1 METGC
6 NGIHHRILAEKEN
19 TAMRVIDLSG
29 KIKKGIWL
37 YGDVYPEF
45 HPRRIQV
52 AQDTYFC
59 DVFDGFS
66 SHTGTYL
73 ETTAHFNGY
82 EGNQLLQDIDVE
94 ELVHI
99 PCYVIHLD
107 PLRFGRLNS
116 PISAADLEQAA
127 GGVDFAPNSAILF
140 SCGWE
145 NWDSGDF
152 LDGSPYLTRSA
163 IQWLLSW
170 EPKII
175 GSDIPAWQGPAEEDV
190 FEIFSKH
197 NSLLLAP
204 LVNLK
209 DAPISGGRLTVLT
222 PNLTDT
228 CCAPARAVLTAEE

>member
-1 METGC
+1 MGRFIQSFIPDGSKLRKILISAMCLMDLVPTQAHILKPPHILMDMRA
-6 NGIHHRILAEKEN
+6 IHYCKIL
-19 TAMRVIDLSG
+19 TSRSLS
-29 KIKKGIWL
+29 I
-37 YGDVYPEF
+37 
-45 HPRRIQV
+45 
-52 AQDTYFC
+52 
-59 DVFDGFS
+59 
-66 SHTGTYL
+66 
-73 ETTAHFNGY
+73 
-82 EGNQLLQDIDVE
+82 
-94 ELVHI
+94 
-99 PCYVIHLD
+99 
-107 PLRFGRLNS
+107 S
-116 PISAADLEQAA
+116 PVSAADLKQAA
-127 GGVDFAPNSAILF
+127 GGADFAPNSAILF

-152 LDGSPYLTRSA
+152 LDDSPYLTRSA

-197 NSLLLAP
+197 NSFLLAP